1 MDNMDIMYIVGEL
14 IETLTFVIREVKA
27 NHLELEAQN
36 KHIENLVYELEMIK
50 SELSRMK
57 KVRK

>member
-50 SELSRMK
+50 SELSRMN